1 MDWLCGQAT
10 HLAKVYI
17 NDRLK
22 FNKNTVERLFFK
34 KISDY
39 YQKIAYGACSLF
51 EMSTKITETEFLPR
65 EMLES
70 KDYKDFLKR
79 EASTV

>member
-1 MDWLCGQAT
+1 
-10 HLAKVYI
+10 
-17 NDRLK
+17 
-22 FNKNTVERLFFK
+22 LFFE
-34 KISDY
+34 KIADY

-51 EMSTKITETEFLPR
+51 EISTKISETEFLPR
-65 EMLES
+65 EMIES